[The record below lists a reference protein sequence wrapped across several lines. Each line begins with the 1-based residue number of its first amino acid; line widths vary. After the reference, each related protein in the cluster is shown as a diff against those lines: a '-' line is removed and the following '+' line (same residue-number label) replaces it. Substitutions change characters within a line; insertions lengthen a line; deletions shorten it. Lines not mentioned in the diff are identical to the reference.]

1 MSIQPSIL
9 NLMTSQCR
17 NTYTTHALKI
27 KNTMDKQLESLY
39 FQWNP
44 RKIMQF
50 NWFTSFFIQKPRFQW
65 ISTVLLPKPTDFP
78 WYHMRTRQSHDH
90 WLLTPDLEPWPL
102 AIETSAWGMAMKA
115 EQLFKTPIAF
125 MGCHVNSMEIT
136 WKSTTSPEKCKE
148 SNSCHGEAGG
158 IHWIF
163 HANCKE
169 SMVTCLCSAHK
180 SNEKPCFFF
189 FGAARLFCLWNTAKS
204 CFSMKK
210 AQLELPTPHPL
221 HPPPLIS
228 IVFFYKI
235 SRTRTK
241 KSFLKIQ
248 TQTWA
253 HELPDM
259 QPPWKYSVFL
269 WFWLCFRTRISETL
283 HFLRISCPG
292 GHPQVR
298 GGVGFSKLSMGPLFF
313 LHTPCFHKLLL
324 RFSHY
329 PKQASEPGREPWPWP
344 S

>member
-50 NWFTSFFIQKPRFQW
+50 TWFTLFFIQKPRFQW

-78 WYHMRTRQSHDH
+78 WYHIRTRQSHDH

-102 AIETSAWGMAMKA
+102 AIETLAWGMAMKA

-136 WKSTTSPEKCKE
+136 WKSTTSPEKWKE
-148 SNSCHGEAGG
+148 SNSCPGGAGG

-180 SNEKPCFFF
+180 SNEKPYFFF
-189 FGAARLFCLWNTAKS
+189 SALRGFFAYEIKLNHVFQW
-204 CFSMKK
+204 KK
-210 AQLELPTPHPL
+210 R
-221 HPPPLIS
+221 S
-228 IVFFYKI
+228 
-235 SRTRTK
+235 
-241 KSFLKIQ
+241 
-248 TQTWA
+248 
-253 HELPDM
+253 
-259 QPPWKYSVFL
+259 
-269 WFWLCFRTRISETL
+269 
-283 HFLRISCPG
+283 
-292 GHPQVR
+292 
-298 GGVGFSKLSMGPLFF
+298 
-313 LHTPCFHKLLL
+313 
-324 RFSHY
+324 
-329 PKQASEPGREPWPWP
+329 
-344 S
+344 